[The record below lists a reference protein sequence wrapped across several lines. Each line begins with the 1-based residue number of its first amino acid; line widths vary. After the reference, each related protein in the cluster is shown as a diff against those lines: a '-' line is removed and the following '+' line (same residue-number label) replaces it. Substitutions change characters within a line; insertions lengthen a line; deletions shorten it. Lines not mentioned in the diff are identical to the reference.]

1 MSLLFL
7 FNNCQSKEI
16 EITPAFYHWQTKLH
30 LSEYEKAYLSNLSS
44 QKIYPKFFDVDWD
57 FNQQKPIALA
67 SLIVSDELP
76 KALIL
81 VPTVFITNRTLVQL
95 STDELPDLAN
105 KIVQKLTN
113 QIALFPN
120 TTIQEIQFDCDWTQ
134 STKSN
139 YFELLALLNQAFKP
153 KGIRLSATIRLHQI
167 KYAQKTGVPPVERG
181 MLMYYNMGNV
191 QKETTNNSILDNTI
205 GAKYLSQLADYPLP
219 LDLALPLFQ
228 WGVLFRNNKMIKL
241 LNQLTASELRDSQRF
256 MKIDKN
262 HWEVIKSTYL
272 NGIYLYKND
281 HIRLEKS
288 ELPDLEVAAD
298 LLQKQLKIDNRTIA
312 FYHLDSTLIQQFEV
326 VDLKAIIGKFEG
338 EEEMRMERSN
348 GK

>member
-1 MSLLFL
+1 
-7 FNNCQSKEI
+7 
-16 EITPAFYHWQTKLH
+16 
-30 LSEYEKAYLSNLSS
+30 
-44 QKIYPKFFDVDWD
+44 
-57 FNQQKPIALA
+57 
-67 SLIVSDELP
+67 
-76 KALIL
+76 
-81 VPTVFITNRTLVQL
+81 
-95 STDELPDLAN
+95 
-105 KIVQKLTN
+105 
-113 QIALFPN
+113 
-120 TTIQEIQFDCDWTQ
+120 
-134 STKSN
+134 
-139 YFELLALLNQAFKP
+139 
-153 KGIRLSATIRLHQI
+153 
-167 KYAQKTGVPPVERG
+167 
-181 MLMYYNMGNV
+181 MYYNMGNV